1 MVEAGWSV
9 VAPVLDVWTA
19 LRPRAFPNYA
29 AGAWGP
35 KEADDLL
42 ARDGRKWR
50 LNDNHAAKPAAAAK
64 S

>member
-1 MVEAGWSV
+1 V

-19 LRPRAFPNYA
+19 LRPRTFPNYP
-29 AGAWGP
+29 AGTWGP

-50 LNDNHAAKPAAAAK
+50 LNNNHTAKTVAAAK